1 MVQVLVPS
9 CHVFAMSCGFERPNM
24 LLHRCWQGVAV
35 WVDSQEGA
43 FKWAAFRCRRAM
55 VWCKAHR
62 CRFCCGTG
70 AEPCP
75 GAEQVLA
82 VRKSGR
88 FAWVEF
94 STIQA
99 AHQALALDGEP
110 LGTGMLKIS
119 QSKTPIHTAGWR
131 APVRLLCFVHCPFAA
146 CLVVCHVCQ
155 ALQAGRAHYLQS
167 WERTR
172 LGNDAWQSGC

>member
-1 MVQVLVPS
+1 MQVSATPS
-9 CHVFAMSCGFERPNM
+9 CQAFAMFGGFETIM
-24 LLHRCWQGVAV
+24 VLHMFWQG
-35 WVDSQEGA
+35 
-43 FKWAAFRCRRAM
+43 AM
-55 VWCKAHR
+55 VWIVSLKGAFLQMPSGSICVMQWR
-62 CRFCCGTG
+62 SLFSSTG

-99 AHQALALDGEP
+99 AHQALQLDGEP

-131 APVRLLCFVHCPFAA
+131 APVRLLCFVHCL
-146 CLVVCHVCQ
+146 LVFTSRLCR
-155 ALQAGRAHYLQS
+155 LAHYLQPFGYAPR
-167 WERTR
+167 WAM
-172 LGNDAWQSGC
+172 L